1 MNINIYIYIY
11 IYIYCKTCGKQY
23 TGKTKNHF
31 RSRWNKYKFEARKT
45 ESGNMENVK
54 QELLQSHFLQPDHKG
69 FLKDVQVSLID
80 KTQASYPTKR

>member
-1 MNINIYIYIY
+1 
-11 IYIYCKTCGKQY
+11 
-23 TGKTKNHF
+23 
-31 RSRWNKYKFEARKT
+31 
-45 ESGNMENVK
+45 MENVK